1 MLAFSVSVCY
11 TVTWNGG
18 SRRIVKT
25 KRFYLDGKEF
35 RIKSGFFRLPFVSMR
50 IAGTR
55 NTMRKSL

>member
-1 MLAFSVSVCY
+1 M
-11 TVTWNGG
+11 
-18 SRRIVKT
+18 IVKT

-35 RIKSGFFRLPFVSMR
+35 RIKSGSFRLPFVLMR